1 MHAIAYSGL
10 PFLIG
15 PAVFI
20 SEHPSV
26 RDCLLTSKDESVLF
40 QVIPDNSPGSWSE
53 VSRIADIPLP
63 FDNVRK
69 EISLKKNL
77 ILRSKPS
84 ANVQPEY
91 RMFVLVAPA

>member
-1 MHAIAYSGL
+1 MVL
-10 PFLIG
+10 R
-15 PAVFI
+15 VFYT
-20 SEHPSV
+20 H
-26 RDCLLTSKDESVLF
+26 LF
-40 QVIPDNSPGSWSE
+40 YLFPY
-53 VSRIADIPLP
+53 IADIPLP

-69 EISLKKNL
+69 EISLEKNL